1 MATKNI
7 LILQYDTGAP
17 TDMVEEVVKQ
27 MTRDLQM
34 PVIGVIG
41 AQATLIPVAVG
52 AHDDLMRRILDDD

>member
-7 LILQYDTGAP
+7 LILQYDKGA
-17 TDMVEEVVKQ
+17 TADMVEDVVKQ

-41 AQATLIPVAVG
+41 AQATLVPVAVG
-52 AHDDLMRRILDDD
+52 AYDDLMRRILDDE